1 MPKSASGQALRQ
13 MTTRVPVH
21 RMMLIHERINEGRF
35 VNCSDLARELE
46 VNRKT
51 IQRDI
56 QCMRLDMDLPIEYDE
71 TRHGYYYDGAVGDL
85 PLFKV
90 TEGEL
95 LALFIAEKALAP
107 LEGTPFAR
115 KIQSGLRKLSSAL
128 PESIGVSWQELDQAF
143 SFRQTGVAKADTEV
157 FDKLAS
163 AVQRRKEINFEYKKL
178 GAEQHELR
186 CVWPYQVLQIDGQW
200 YLFAHDLERKALRKF
215 VLTRIQKVTVMRRG
229 FKRPDDFSVV
239 DQLKD
244 SFGIF
249 SSGTKTFRIKLHFD
263 TFAAQLIQE
272 REWHASQKLR
282 DLPKGE
288 LEMTMSLG
296 SLEEVE
302 RWVLSW
308 GSHVRVLGPKQLVTM
323 IRDTTA
329 KMAANY

>member
-1 MPKSASGQALRQ
+1 

-51 IQRDI
+51 ILRDI

-71 TRHGYYYDGAVGDL
+71 RNHGYYYDGEVGDV

-115 KIQSGLRKLSSAL
+115 KIHSGLRKLSAAL
-128 PESIGVSWQELDQAF
+128 PESIGVSWEELDQAF
-143 SFRQTGVAKADTEV
+143 SFRQTGVAKADMEV
-157 FDKLAS
+157 FDKLAG
-163 AVQRRKEINFEYKKL
+163 AVQRQKEIHFEYRKL
-178 GAEQHELR
+178 GDTGHTMR
-186 CVWPYQVLQIDGQW
+186 HVWPYQVLQIDGQW

-215 VLTRIQKVTVMRRG
+215 VLTRIRAVKVLRRG
-229 FKRPDDFSVV
+229 FKRPEDFSVV
-239 DQLKD
+239 EQLKD

-249 SSGTKTFRIKLHFD
+249 SSGSQKYEVRLHFD
-263 TFAAQLIQE
+263 AFAAQLIQE
-272 REWHASQKLR
+272 REWHASQQLR
-282 DLPKGE
+282 DLSEGQ
-288 LEMTMSLG
+288 LEMTMTLG

-308 GSHVRVLGPKQLVTM
+308 GAHVRVLGPEPLVDM
-323 IRDTTA
+323 LRKTTKA
-329 KMAANY
+329 MAASYRQTI

>member
-1 MPKSASGQALRQ
+1 MNSTKSSNVSRG

-35 VNCSDLARELE
+35 INCSALARELE

-51 IQRDI
+51 ILRDI

-71 TRHGYYYDGAVGDL
+71 RNHGYYYDGKVGDL

-107 LEGTPFAR
+107 LKGTPFAR
-115 KIQSGLRKLSSAL
+115 KINSGLRKLSAAL
-128 PESIGVSWQELDQAF
+128 PESIGVSWEELDQAF
-143 SFRQTGVAKADTEV
+143 SFRQTGVAKADMEV
-157 FDKLAS
+157 FDKLAG
-163 AVQRRKEINFEYKKL
+163 AVQRQKEIHFEYKKL
-178 GAEQHELR
+178 GAESHEVR
-186 CVWPYQVLQIDGQW
+186 HVWPYQVLQIDGQW

-215 VLTRIQKVTVMRRG
+215 VLTRIRSVKVLRRG
-229 FKRPDDFSVV
+229 FKRPEDFSVV
-239 DQLKD
+239 EQLKD

-249 SSGTKTFRIKLHFD
+249 SSGTQKFKIRLHFD

-272 REWHASQKLR
+272 REWHASQELR
-282 DLPKGE
+282 DLDKGE
-288 LEMTMSLG
+288 LEMKMSLG

-308 GSHVRVLGPKQLVTM
+308 GAHVKVLGPPQLVTM
-323 IRDTTA
+323 VRETTA
-329 KMAANY
+329 QMAANY